1 MDPGGSAADQ
11 NQIKLRLTT
20 ELCDIQ
26 ANRDHEVA
34 DVQGQTQKQETF
46 TPNPT
51 YTVGWRVVPGS
62 CCSLDRETE
71 MADA

>member
-20 ELCDIQ
+20 ELSDIQ
-26 ANRDHEVA
+26 VNRDHEVA
-34 DVQGQTQKQETF
+34 DVQGQTRKQQETF
-46 TPNPT
+46 TSNPT
-51 YTVGWRVVPGS
+51 YILEKGVVSGS
-62 CCSLDRETE
+62 YSLDRETE